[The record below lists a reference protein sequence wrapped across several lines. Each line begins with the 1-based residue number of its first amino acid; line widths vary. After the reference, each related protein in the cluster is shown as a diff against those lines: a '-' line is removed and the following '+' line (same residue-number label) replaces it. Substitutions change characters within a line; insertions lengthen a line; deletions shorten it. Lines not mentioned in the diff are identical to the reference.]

1 MLGPCKGNFCV
12 GLTRSEQTRAVR
24 FGFQLG
30 KMMRASTFILI
41 LSAVLQ
47 ARSVPGSL
55 RGRVTDGSG
64 AAVSGVVVAA
74 ITEQGRVKVGIT
86 DPQGDY
92 AIGDLSP
99 GRYTIWAGGNG
110 FSLYENTSL
119 GVTAGPAQTLDICL
133 RPSLRGPI
141 APPLEI
147 AQAWVCP
154 DRAPAS
160 IRAGTARQ
168 PDAFAT
174 LVTLTPW
181 LLSLVGLLT

>member
-1 MLGPCKGNFCV
+1 MLGLSQGKFLLRLNA
-12 GLTRSEQTRAVR
+12 SRANPR
-24 FGFQLG
+24 GSLQLPNRQ
-30 KMMRASTFILI
+30 MLRTTISMLI
-41 LSAVLQ
+41 LSTVLN

-55 RGRVTDGSG
+55 RGRVTDDSG
-64 AAVSGVVVAA
+64 AAVSGAVVAA
-74 ITEQGRVKVGIT
+74 ITGQGRVKVGIT